1 MSEERKQSFPY
12 VFEMLIMLA
21 PCAVTACFL
30 NGLSALKLIIIC
42 VGVSVVTDG
51 VGTLLLKKEI
61 TLKDLSAVVTGLCIA
76 MMLPA
81 SCPGGRAA
89 LASFLAV
96 AAGKLPFGDY
106 RKTPFVPAAAG
117 IAFMTVVYP
126 DVLFAYPVPSSSVTA
141 SSLASMLQRGTSVN
155 VTAPGLLG
163 ILAGNC
169 PGAAGCT
176 CSFLFVACLVY
187 LAIRHFPKFMTAAG
201 FVAVCALFSLIF
213 PRVFSGGVASLVME
227 LGGGML
233 LFTAVFLMPYPNVE
247 TDSVPVSLAYG
258 AAGGVLC
265 MLIRYFGTYEEG
277 ACFAV
282 LILNALSPLF
292 VKKKTVAPHGG
303 DADA

>member
-1 MSEERKQSFPY
+1 MSEERKQPFPY
-12 VFEMLIMLA
+12 IFEMLIMLA

-30 NGLSALKLIIIC
+30 NGLSVLKLIIVC

-51 VGTLLLKKEI
+51 AGTLLLRKEL

-81 SCPGGRAA
+81 SCPAGMAA

-106 RKTPFVPAAAG
+106 RKTPFVPAAVG

-126 DVLFAYPVPSSSVTA
+126 DVLFAYPVSSSSVTA

-155 VTAPGLLG
+155 VTVPGLLG
-163 ILAGNC
+163 ILAGNS

-176 CSFLFVACLVY
+176 CAFLFIACLVY

-213 PRVFSGGVASLVME
+213 PRVFSGGAVSLVME

-233 LFTAVFLMPYPNVE
+233 LFTAVFLMPYPNAE
-247 TDSVPVSLAYG
+247 TDSVPMSLAYG
-258 AAGGVLC
+258 AAGGILC
-265 MLIRYFGTYEEG
+265 MLIRYFGTFEEG

-292 VKKKTVAPHGG
+292 MKKKTAFPYGG